1 MKVRHVQTLDASQSP
16 PILKGCIIHMPYNIY
31 YNYEKSNTTVSVS
44 QNAEASVT
52 IVSDKTYVQTTEQLS
67 SSKADDAA
75 SRF

>member
-1 MKVRHVQTLDASQSP
+1 
-16 PILKGCIIHMPYNIY
+16 MPYIIY

-52 IVSDKTYVQTTEQLS
+52 IVSDKTYVQTTEILS

>member
-31 YNYEKSNTTVSVS
+31 NNYEKSNTTVSVS

-52 IVSDKTYVQTTEQLS
+52 IVSDKTYVQTTEILS